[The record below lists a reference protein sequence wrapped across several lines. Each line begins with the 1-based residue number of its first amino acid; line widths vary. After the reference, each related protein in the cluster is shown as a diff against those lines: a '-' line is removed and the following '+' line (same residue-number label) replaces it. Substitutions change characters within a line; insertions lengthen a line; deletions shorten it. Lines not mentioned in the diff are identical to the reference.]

1 MGFPITTL
9 IKAVKGTRDLLP
21 PSTDA
26 WNRVEAAARA
36 VFRVYNYHEIRTP
49 VLEETQLFARG
60 VGADTDIVTKEMYT
74 FEDRDGTSLTLR
86 PENTAGVIRAYI
98 EHRLD
103 QRPGVQKLYYIGPMF
118 RRERPQKGRYR
129 QFYQIGAEAIGSE
142 SPAVDAEVIEM
153 VVELL
158 TRAGLEDF
166 QLLINSVGDAN
177 CRPQYVE
184 RLREELKAVA
194 PRMCGDCQRRAETNP
209 LRVLDCK
216 VEADQPIID
225 ALPSHCGPP
234 LRAVPRAFRRGKRYL
249 DDRGIAWRVRPRMVR
264 GLDYYMRTTFEVVHG
279 ALGAQNSVLGG
290 GRYDGL
296 AESLGSKVH
305 SPGIGFSIGEDRLV
319 MSVEGGE
326 AGRGARSV
334 DRAAGRTGAAARRRD
349 GARLAPRGPG
359 GGSGRRQ
366 AEARHGAGQ
375 QAGRALHADR
385 GRQRTGRRPVRA
397 QEHDHGRAAGAD
409 AGRNR
414 RHARRG
420 AKPINRLW
428 KPPFRWIFS
437 ASFAVRIP
445 AASCA
450 PPMKAAPPC

>member
-1 MGFPITTL
+1 MDFPTTTL

-36 VFRVYNYHEIRTP
+36 VFRAYNYREIRTP
-49 VLEETQLFARG
+49 ILEETQLFARG

-74 FEDRDGTSLTLR
+74 FEDRDGSSLTLR

-103 QRPGVQKLYYIGPMF
+103 QHPGVQKLYYIGPMF

-129 QFYQIGAEAIGSE
+129 QFFQIGAEAIGSE
-142 SPAVDAEVIEM
+142 SPAVDAEVIEL
-153 VVELL
+153 VTELL

-166 QLLINSVGDAN
+166 QLLINSVGDAK

-194 PRMCGDCQRRAETNP
+194 PGMCGDCQRRAVTNP

-225 ALPSHCGPP
+225 ALPSIVDHLCEPCR
-234 LRAVPRAFRRGKRYL
+234 LHFDAVKRYL
-249 DDRGIAWRVRPRMVR
+249 DDRGIAWRLTPRLVR

-279 ALGAQNSVLGG
+279 SLGAQNSVLGG

-296 AESLGSKVH
+296 AESLGSRVH

-319 MSVEGGE
+319 MSVEGAEESLALDLFIAPLGE
-326 AGRGARSV
+326 PALRLAAVMARDLRRAGLTVEVAEGRLKRAMELANKLGARFTLIV
-334 DRAAGRTGAAARRRD
+334 GDNELAAGRYALKNMTTGEQQDLTPEEIAAMLAVARN
-349 GARLAPRGPG
+349 
-359 GGSGRRQ
+359 
-366 AEARHGAGQ
+366 
-375 QAGRALHADR
+375 
-385 GRQRTGRRPVRA
+385 T
-397 QEHDHGRAAGAD
+397 
-409 AGRNR
+409 
-414 RHARRG
+414 
-420 AKPINRLW
+420 
-428 KPPFRWIFS
+428 
-437 ASFAVRIP
+437 
-445 AASCA
+445 
-450 PPMKAAPPC
+450 